1 MPPNSRL
8 PQRRKTKPPPVN
20 APGCKNNMNTD
31 GTPTRFQRFVVMHR
45 KWFSAVFLT
54 TLVLCG
60 IGLRG
65 KYHSLVELVGFSLA
79 GALLLTTLISLAS
92 IPVVWVLAGR
102 QLKNNTMNTNY
113 YRILVSLL
121 ALGLALDSYA
131 GDIHEAVR
139 DGNLAKVGNLLKA
152 NPQLVKARE
161 PSHFDST
168 PLHLAAM
175 DGNAAMAE
183 LLLAKG
189 AEIDATDC
197 GGWTPLMRA
206 VANKHKKV
214 VELLL
219 AKNANVNL
227 AMDIGRTAL
236 HYAVMNDDLET
247 TGQLLSHQADTNVGS
262 GGEFDPPP
270 LHAARSVAMVELLLS
285 NHADVNVRNR
295 SGETAL
301 HAAALFN
308 SKEIANALLSHKA
321 DVNAVDKTG
330 RTPLHWA
337 AWRDCPDVALLL
349 LKNGADATAK
359 DREGGTPLQI
369 ATSRNHKDMI
379 ALLQGHEAKG
389 TQVNGR

>member
-1 MPPNSRL
+1 MY
-8 PQRRKTKPPPVN
+8 
-20 APGCKNNMNTD
+20 
-31 GTPTRFQRFVVMHR
+31 
-45 KWFSAVFLT
+45 T
-54 TLVLCG
+54 T
-60 IGLRG
+60 
-65 KYHSLVELVGFSLA
+65 
-79 GALLLTTLISLAS
+79 
-92 IPVVWVLAGR
+92 
-102 QLKNNTMNTNY
+102 Y

-121 ALGLALDSYA
+121 ALGLAINSYA

-152 NPQLVKARE
+152 DPQLVKARE

-189 AEIDATDC
+189 AEIDATDG

-219 AKNANVNL
+219 AKKANVNL

-247 TGQLLSHQADTNVGS
+247 TGLLLSHQADTNVGS
-262 GGEFDPPP
+262 GGEYDPPP
-270 LHAARSVAMVELLLS
+270 LHAAQRVAMVELLLS
-285 NHADVNVRNR
+285 NHANINARNK

-301 HAAALFN
+301 HTAALFN
-308 SKEIANALLSHKA
+308 SKEIANALLLHKA

-349 LKNGADATAK
+349 LKNGAELTVK
-359 DREGGTPLQI
+359 DRKGDTPLQI
-369 ATSRNHKDMI
+369 ATARNNKDVV
-379 ALLQGHEAKG
+379 ALLQGYETKK
-389 TQVNGR
+389 TTDIGR